1 MRRDDIHADLQELEG
16 ASAGAA
22 VPAIQP
28 CLIEVGQTASGPTM
42 LDLGR
47 LLSTRLLIQAG
58 SGGGKSWLMRRL
70 LEQTHG
76 KVRQIVFDPEGE
88 LVTLAQRFDFTVCA
102 PDSES
107 APIGPETGAE
117 AARAIFLSG
126 RSAIL
131 NLSEFDGLEEMQMFV
146 GDFCKQLLRMPPET
160 WHHVLIALD
169 EAQLFA
175 PQHDKAVS
183 KKPLIDL
190 ARRGRKRGMCPVV
203 ATQRLSELSK
213 GVAAMLENRAIGLTT
228 LDLDIARAADM
239 LGMRVPAA
247 RAALRNL
254 QGGHFIAFGPALGYD
269 LVETTVGPIMT
280 AHGLLAPFSG
290 VAAEPSLSH
299 EDLAAQL
306 RGFQAPKRRAVD
318 LDEQPGEVSEI
329 CEACGRRQKASE
341 EPEKAPSRLSPLE
354 RLERAFSVLQS
365 VLEGIELA
373 DLAVVFDV
381 TEHAVRCW
389 MHEALCHFNLK
400 RLGVSGQ
407 RVRVATLREHAEAIA
422 ARLASTKASAERQI
436 RKQMREASSL
446 AASRGES

>member
-1 MRRDDIHADLQELEG
+1 MRRDDIHVDLQELEVAHLG
-16 ASAGAA
+16 TA
-22 VPAIQP
+22 VPPMPA
-28 CLIEVGQTASGPTM
+28 CLVELGQTAWGPTM

-58 SGGGKSWLMRRL
+58 SGGGKSWLMRRV
-70 LEQTHG
+70 LEQSHG

-88 LVTLAQRFDFTVCA
+88 LVTLAEKFDFTVCA
-102 PDSES
+102 PDSEF

-117 AARAIFLSG
+117 AARAIFLSR

-131 NLSEFDGLEEMQMFV
+131 NLSEFDGLEEMQLFV
-146 GDFCKQLLRMPPET
+146 ADFCKQLLRMPPET
-160 WHHVLIALD
+160 WHHVLIAID

-203 ATQRLSELSK
+203 ATQRLSELAK

-247 RAALRNL
+247 RAALRDL

-269 LVETTVGPIMT
+269 LVETKVGPIMT

-290 VAAEPSLSH
+290 IAAEPSLSN

-306 RGFQAPKRRAVD
+306 RGFLRPKPRAPDVD
-318 LDEQPGEVSEI
+318 GPCDAGEV
-329 CEACGRRQKASE
+329 CAACGRRQEAATAVEKASQ
-341 EPEKAPSRLSPLE
+341 RLSPQE
-354 RLERAFSVLQS
+354 RLERAFTVLKS
-365 VLEGIELA
+365 VLEGVELA
-373 DLAVVFDV
+373 DLAAVFDV
-381 TEHAVRCW
+381 TDHAVRCW
-389 MHEALCHFNLK
+389 LHEALCHFNLP
-400 RLGVSGQ
+400 RLGIRGQ
-407 RVRVATLREHAEAIA
+407 RVRVSALREHAEAILA
-422 ARLASTKASAERQI
+422 KLASARSSAERDLRRQA
-436 RKQMREASSL
+436 RNAH
-446 AASRGES
+446 

>member
-1 MRRDDIHADLQELEG
+1 MRRDDIHVDLQELEVG
-16 ASAGAA
+16 HVGKA
-22 VPAIQP
+22 VRPMPA
-28 CLIEVGQTASGPTM
+28 CLVELGQTAWGPTM

-58 SGGGKSWLMRRL
+58 SGGGKSWLMRRV
-70 LEQTHG
+70 LEQSHG

-88 LVTLAQRFDFTVCA
+88 LVTLAEKFDFTVCA
-102 PDSES
+102 PDSEF

-131 NLSEFDGLEEMQMFV
+131 NLSEFDGLEEMQLFV
-146 GDFCKQLLRMPPET
+146 ADFCKQLLRMPPET
-160 WHHVLIALD
+160 WHHVLIAID

-203 ATQRLSELSK
+203 ATQRLSELAK

-247 RAALRNL
+247 RAALRDL

-269 LVETTVGPIMT
+269 LVETKVGPIMT

-290 VAAEPSLSH
+290 IAAEPSLSN

-306 RGFQAPKRRAVD
+306 RGFQRPKRRA
-318 LDEQPGEVSEI
+318 LDCEAADVVPSV
-329 CEACGRRQKASE
+329 CEACGRTHVAADVNA
-341 EPEKAPSRLSPLE
+341 APARRLNPDE
-354 RLERAFSVLQS
+354 RLGRAFDVLESV
-365 VLEGIELA
+365 VEGIELV
-373 DLAVVFDV
+373 DLAETHEV

-389 MHEALCHFNLK
+389 MHEALCHFNLR
-400 RLGVSGQ
+400 RLGIKGRRVTVSALRDRAETLKAAFPKAKTGAQ
-407 RVRVATLREHAEAIA
+407 RVL
-422 ARLASTKASAERQI
+422 
-436 RKQMREASSL
+436 RKQARDSCLS
-446 AASRGES
+446 